1 MQTDQS
7 VVIIVNQDGR
17 VKQVIVTRIERTSKL
32 PSATAASGAPEL
44 VDQLG
49 RFIAEQSLKPGDR
62 LPSIRDLAAQF
73 GVKAGL
79 VRDALLDAQGRGL
92 VKVLPRAGAFVEAID
107 QSLQPSTSGERLG
120 ARLRELLAAQN
131 QNLFHLLD
139 ARESLELA
147 LIAQA
152 ARKRELEDLFPLR
165 QILEEM
171 ASIPPKQRGERY
183 VQLDIEFHL
192 EIARLSGNAVMAAM
206 LCAVTEE
213 LAPHLKEIRW
223 SPKRHTQT
231 DESHARLYS
240 ALVAGDVAVAQNETR
255 AHLQHAYKALLNQ
268 IRQPP
273 KVAAGEGLC
282 KKGGNEPTKTS

>member
-1 MQTDQS
+1 LPAT
-7 VVIIVNQDGR
+7 IRAG
-17 VKQVIVTRIERTSKL
+17 VTPRI
-32 PSATAASGAPEL
+32 

-92 VKVLPRAGAFVEAID
+92 VRVLPRAGAFVEAID
-107 QSLQPSTSGERLG
+107 QPPQPPTSAERLG

-139 ARESLELA
+139 ARETLELA

-165 QILEEM
+165 QILEDM
-171 ASIPPKQRGERY
+171 ASIPSKQRGQRY

-206 LCAVTEE
+206 LCSVMEE
-213 LAPHLKEIRW
+213 LAPHLTELRW
-223 SPKRHTQT
+223 SPKRHTET
-231 DESHARLYS
+231 DDSHARLYS
-240 ALVAGDVAVAQNETR
+240 ALVAGDVTVAQNETR
-255 AHLQHAYKALLNQ
+255 THLQRAYKSLLDQ

-273 KVAAGEGLC
+273 RGPVSKA
-282 KKGGNEPTKTS
+282 KTG